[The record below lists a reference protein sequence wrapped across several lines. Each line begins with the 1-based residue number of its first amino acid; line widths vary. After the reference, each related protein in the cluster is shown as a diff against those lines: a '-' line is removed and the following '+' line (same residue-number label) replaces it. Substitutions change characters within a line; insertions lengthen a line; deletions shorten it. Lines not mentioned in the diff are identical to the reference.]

1 MHAGWWAYP
10 IYGQDGDY
18 SPLLKTAL
26 KDEGEW
32 FSEYEFTADAKELNK
47 AWIHGAWLGLPREF
61 GPNS

>member
-10 IYGQDGDY
+10 IYGDDGDY

-32 FSEYEFTADAKELNK
+32 KPEYEFTAEEKELNK
-47 AWIHGAWLGLPREF
+47 TRIHGQILFRIIRCP
-61 GPNS
+61 